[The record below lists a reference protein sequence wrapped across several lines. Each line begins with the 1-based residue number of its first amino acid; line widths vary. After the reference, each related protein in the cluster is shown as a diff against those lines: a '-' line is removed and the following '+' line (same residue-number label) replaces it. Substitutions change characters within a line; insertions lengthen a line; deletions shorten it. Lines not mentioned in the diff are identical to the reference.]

1 MRVAGALLLVALL
14 AATAPWWGEAYC
26 DALLPLVG
34 GVLRAAVQG
43 WDGVSLRLMTADG
56 QGVVLARF
64 ATNTGFAYHGVA
76 VPPGVWVEART
87 LQGYW
92 LQHPVLVI
100 GVWAAWPQ
108 PTLAARLVAMVLLP
122 VALLALAVTD
132 LPLTLYG
139 VLTDM
144 MLAITGTGQPDQAW
158 AVQAMQVLE
167 GGGRAVLS
175 LVAGAAVAS
184 GAALVAGRHRSRRDQ
199 QPNGGG

>member
-1 MRVAGALLLVALL
+1 MKALIGGVLVAGVL

-26 DALLPLVG
+26 GALLPLVEE
-34 GVLRAAVQG
+34 VLRVGVPG
-43 WDGVSLRLMTADG
+43 WQSVTAHLLTADG

-64 ATNTGFAYHGVA
+64 ASAAGFDYRGVA
-76 VPPGVWVEART
+76 VPPGTWVEART

-108 PTLAARLVAMVLLP
+108 PTAAARLGAAALLP

-139 VLTDM
+139 ALTDT
-144 MLAITGTGQPDQAW
+144 MLAATGSGQPESSW
-158 AVQAMQVLE
+158 AVQAMQVLD
-167 GGGRAVLS
+167 GGGRGVLG
-175 LVAGAAVAS
+175 LVAGAAVA
-184 GAALVAGRHRSRRDQ
+184 A
-199 QPNGGG
+199 GGGVLARRGAVPAPDDGP